1 MTSLHLH
8 LRLQFT
14 LHLRHIKFLG
24 LNRLF
29 IRNHKIGTFNTPIL
43 KNKQIESFDI
53 SISDMHNI

>member
-24 LNRLF
+24 LNRPF
-29 IRNHKIGTFNTPIL
+29 IRNHKIRTFNTPIL
-43 KNKQIESFDI
+43 KNKQIESFDS